1 MSQTYEFYDARA
13 NESAAEA
20 KAAALDNVRE
30 RALRSEATWRALA
43 DQARAVAVHPFL
55 VRAAQLRGISISGY
69 IRRAT
74 MARVGAD
81 LGIDPVELFQMDS
94 AITPLG
100 KGGNPRHPDRDLDGA
115 LYGRWEVG
123 CSDVGDE
130 R

>member
-1 MSQTYEFYDARA
+1 MDARKGTGWRDIIRDQVA
-13 NESAAEA
+13 AQAQETREKTRASSADIR
-20 KAAALDNVRE
+20 LSRIHF
-30 RALRSEATWRALA
+30 
-43 DQARAVAVHPFL
+43 AVAVHPFL

-74 MARVGAD
+74 MVRVGAD